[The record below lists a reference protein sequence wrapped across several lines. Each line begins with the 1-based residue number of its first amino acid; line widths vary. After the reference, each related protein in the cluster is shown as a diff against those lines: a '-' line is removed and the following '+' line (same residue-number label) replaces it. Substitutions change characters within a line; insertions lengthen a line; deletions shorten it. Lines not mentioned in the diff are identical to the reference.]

1 MPIELEGLPPIHT
14 GKEVRKMVMHN
25 TEYWVQRFIP
35 KRGRTLI
42 VGKPKLGKTHL
53 IIQMLSCA
61 VAGVDF
67 LDFKTEK
74 CIVLYLS
81 FDKAWLTPMV
91 QRLTNGI
98 DIDALDNLLIVK
110 WNIPTP
116 LDLDKGSGYDQLAKL
131 TEETKANIIVLDP
144 KALTM
149 YGDEDSVKDNVKWM
163 ENADKLQVNYPVTL
177 VLIHHVP
184 KGAKSTDI
192 IDLPR
197 GSSAL
202 AAWADVV
209 VSLKKKAPSFRTV
222 EVISRYEVDPEPL
235 ELEFRGK
242 FSIAPEEEE
251 KKVKFQEAI
260 VALMNSYG
268 KVKPTELVRKVA
280 EEVGISESY
289 CWQAWD
295 KAKSLLSKDS
305 SVVVE

>member
-1 MPIELEGLPPIHT
+1 MSIQLKGLPLIHT
-14 GKEVRKMVMHN
+14 GKEVRKMVMSN

-53 IIQMLSCA
+53 IIQMLACA

-67 LDFKTEK
+67 LDFRTKK
-74 CIVLYLS
+74 CVVLYLS

-91 QRLTNGI
+91 QRLTNDI
-98 DIDALDNLLIVK
+98 DNDALDNFFIVK
-110 WNIPTP
+110 WEIPTP
-116 LDLDKGSGYDQLAKL
+116 LYLDKASGYDQLAKL
-131 TEETKANIIVLDP
+131 TEATKPDIIVLDP
-144 KALTM
+144 KVLTM
-149 YGDEDSVKDNVKWM
+149 CGNEDSVEDNVKWM
-163 ENADKLQVNYPVTL
+163 QNADKLQANYPVTL
-177 VLIHHVP
+177 VPIHHVP

-202 AAWADVV
+202 AGWADVV

-222 EVISRYEVDPEPL
+222 EVISRYEQDPEPL

-251 KKVKFQEAI
+251 KKVKFQEAV

-268 KVKPTELVRKVA
+268 KVKPTELVKKVA

-295 KAKSLLSKDS
+295 EAKSLLSKDS
-305 SVVVE
+305 SRVV